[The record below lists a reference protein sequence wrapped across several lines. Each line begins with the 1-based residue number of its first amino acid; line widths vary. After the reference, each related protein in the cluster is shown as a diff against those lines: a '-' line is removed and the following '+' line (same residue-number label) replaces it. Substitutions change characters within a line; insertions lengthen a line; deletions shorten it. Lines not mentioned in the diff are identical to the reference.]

1 MALKEKARNVREH
14 GARTV
19 DIDTNGNNYLG
30 TTSTGTKG
38 VTVSVNITSGT
49 ATDFDLGY
57 AVNNTANDASPTVV
71 AYESGEI
78 TATGG
83 DISVLS
89 GGNKDIY
96 LIVAGASSLVAT
108 ADLNEFS

>member
-57 AVNNTANDASPTVV
+57 AVNNTATMPAQRSLPMKAEKSPRQAAIFRCSV
-71 AYESGEI
+71 A
-78 TATGG
+78 ATR
-83 DISVLS
+83 IF
-89 GGNKDIY
+89 I
-96 LIVAGASSLVAT
+96 
-108 ADLNEFS
+108 